1 MKKKNVWKAMNSI
14 CPRKVANPINCIYNK
29 YESIKEAAYVINEN
43 LIKVFSTR
51 ERLPLPPNH
60 LPQNFT
66 STNEKQVRSLLEKLS
81 IHKASPD
88 IPTKLYKAA
97 APILAKPLSL
107 LINSSLERG
116 EVPVQWKI
124 STIVPLPKTSIPKTV
139 DEIRPISLLPIPS
152 KILEFVVL
160 QFAKQIFLNE
170 YGDSQ
175 FGFRAGSSTT
185 CALIVLHNH
194 VTKLL
199 EDSNVAG
206 VQIVTY
212 DFSKAF
218 DRLRHDVIIQR
229 LIDCKMPVKLIC
241 WISDYLENRHQSVKI
256 GNELSSAMPVSSG
269 VPQGSLLGPFLF
281 SVVMGSLTFHDP
293 KCQTIKYADD
303 LTLCMPIFK
312 NTSNGHI
319 ADAHEKLVSW
329 SIEVGLQLNVGKCKT
344 LVIPR
349 STKCS
354 SIHIPGIQTVK
365 QITLLGVVFNDKWT
379 WKEHID
385 KVVKVS
391 SRRLFPLRVLKPYLN
406 RYELRIAY
414 FGVMR
419 SIMEYAAPLF
429 VGLSKTDADRLEK
442 LQRRF
447 HRLLCGKECKDDCLP
462 TITERRQKLAC
473 KLYRSAASKDHILHP
488 IVCRVAKSGRY
499 ILPHLHTSRR
509 LNTFAIKTALLLNE
523 ISNKL

>member
-1 MKKKNVWKAMNSI
+1 MKKTNVWKAMNSI
-14 CPRKVANPINCIYNK
+14 CPRKAANPIHCIYNQ
-29 YESIKEAAYVINEN
+29 YDSIKEAANVINDN
-43 LIKVFSTR
+43 LTKVFSTR
-51 ERLPLPPNH
+51 ESLPPPPNC

-66 STNEKQVRSLLEKLS
+66 STNETQVRSLLEKLS
-81 IHKASPD
+81 VHKASPD

-97 APILAKPLSL
+97 APILAKPLAL
-107 LINSSLERG
+107 LINSSLEQG
-116 EVPVQWKI
+116 KVPVQWKI
-124 STIVPLPKTSIPKTV
+124 STIIPLPKTSTPKTV
-139 DEIRPISLLPIPS
+139 DEVRPISLLPIPS

-160 QFAKQIFLNE
+160 HFAKPIFLNE

-199 EDSNVAG
+199 EDRNVAG

-229 LIDCKMPVKLIC
+229 LIDCKMPEKLVR
-241 WISDYLENRHQSVKI
+241 WLSDYLENRYQAVKI

-281 SVVMGSLTFHDP
+281 SIVMGSLTFHDP
-293 KCQTIKYADD
+293 QCQIIKYADD
-303 LTLCMPIFK
+303 ITLCMPIFK
-312 NTSNGHI
+312 NTSNTHI
-319 ADAHEKLVSW
+319 ADAHDKLISW
-329 SIEVGLQLNVGKCKT
+329 TIDVGLQLNMGKCKT

-354 SIHIPGIQTVK
+354 SILIPGIQTVK
-365 QITLLGVVFNDKWT
+365 QITLLGVVFNDKLT

-385 KVVKVS
+385 KVVKIS
-391 SRRLFPLRVLKPYLN
+391 SRRLFPLRVLKPYLD
-406 RYELRIAY
+406 RHELRNAY
-414 FGVMR
+414 YGVMR

-447 HRLLCGKECKDDCLP
+447 HRLLCGKECKEACLT
-462 TITERRQKLAC
+462 TITERRRNLAC
-473 KLYRSAASKDHILHP
+473 KLYRSAVSKDHILHP
-488 IVCRVAKSGRY
+488 IVCRMAKSGRY

-509 LNTFAIKTALLLNE
+509 LNTFAIKTAILLNE
-523 ISNKL
+523 TT